1 MIKKEREGDKM
12 VYYAVS
18 KNDRNIYPVV
28 CESFMSAKKMFREI
42 YDVDRK
48 EGEEYIIFTF
58 DDLLKLIFTKEVF
71 ETSALRFESI
81 RRSEH
86 FNEYKDQLLKEEIN
100 VYNTK
105 HNVYENIT
113 VKMFMDVENK
123 VPYLVNLRENT
134 RYETYIPLV
143 NMGDI

>member
-1 MIKKEREGDKM
+1 MIKKEREEDKM

-28 CESFMSAKKMFREI
+28 CESFMSAKKMFRKI
-42 YDVDRK
+42 YDVDRE

-86 FNEYKDQLLKEEIN
+86 FNYYRDALLKEEIY
-100 VYNTK
+100 VYNRK
-105 HNVYENIT
+105 HNDYENIT

>member
-1 MIKKEREGDKM
+1 M

-18 KNDRNIYPVV
+18 KNDRNIYSVV
-28 CESFMSAKKMFREI
+28 CESFMSAKKMFRKI
-42 YDVDRK
+42 YDVDRE

>member
-1 MIKKEREGDKM
+1 M

-28 CESFMSAKKMFREI
+28 CESFMSAKKMFRKI

-58 DDLLKLIFTKEVF
+58 DELLKLIFTKEVF

-86 FNEYKDQLLKEEIN
+86 FNYYRDALLKEEIY

-105 HNVYENIT
+105 HNDYENVT

>member
-1 MIKKEREGDKM
+1 M

-28 CESFMSAKKMFREI
+28 CESFMSAKKMFRKI
-42 YDVDRK
+42 YDVDRE

-86 FNEYKDQLLKEEIN
+86 FNEYRVQLLREEIN

>member
-1 MIKKEREGDKM
+1 M
-12 VYYAVS
+12 VYYVVS

-28 CESFMSAKKMFREI
+28 CESFMSAKKMFRKI
-42 YDVDRK
+42 YDVDRE

>member
-1 MIKKEREGDKM
+1 M

-28 CESFMSAKKMFREI
+28 CESFMSAKKMFRKI
-42 YDVDRK
+42 YDVDGK

-86 FNEYKDQLLKEEIN
+86 FNYYRDALLKEEIY
-100 VYNTK
+100 VYNIK
-105 HNVYENIT
+105 HNDYENVT
-113 VKMFMDVENK
+113 VKMFMEVENK
-123 VPYLVNLRENT
+123 VPYLANLRENT
-134 RYETYIPLV
+134 RYETYIPIV
-143 NMGDI
+143 NTGDI

>member
-1 MIKKEREGDKM
+1 M

-28 CESFMSAKKMFREI
+28 CESFMSAKKTFRKI
-42 YDVDRK
+42 YDVDRE

-86 FNEYKDQLLKEEIN
+86 FNEYRDQLLKEEIN

-113 VKMFMDVENK
+113 VKMFIDVENK

-134 RYETYIPLV
+134 SYETYIPLV

>member
-1 MIKKEREGDKM
+1 M

-28 CESFMSAKKMFREI
+28 CESFMSAKKMFRKI
-42 YDVDRK
+42 YDVDRE

-86 FNEYKDQLLKEEIN
+86 FNYYRDALLKEEIY

-105 HNVYENIT
+105 HNDYENIT

-123 VPYLVNLRENT
+123 VPYLVNLREYIC
-134 RYETYIPLV
+134 YETYIPLV

>member
-1 MIKKEREGDKM
+1 MI
-12 VYYAVS
+12 YYAVS

-28 CESFMSAKKMFREI
+28 CESFMSAKKMFRKI
-42 YDVDRK
+42 YDVDRE

-86 FNEYKDQLLKEEIN
+86 FNYFRDALLKEEIY

-105 HNVYENIT
+105 HRYYEHVT
-113 VKMFMDVENK
+113 VKMFMEVENK
-123 VPYLVNLRENT
+123 LPYLANMRENT
-134 RYETYIPLV
+134 LYETYIPLV
-143 NMGDI
+143 NTGDI

>member
-1 MIKKEREGDKM
+1 MIKKEREEDKM

-28 CESFMSAKKMFREI
+28 CESFMSAKKMFRKI
-42 YDVDRK
+42 YDVDRE

-81 RRSEH
+81 RRSEN
-86 FNEYKDQLLKEEIN
+86 FNYYRDALLKEEIH

-105 HNVYENIT
+105 HNYYEYVT
-113 VKMFMDVENK
+113 VKMFMEVENNL
-123 VPYLVNLRENT
+123 PYLANMRENT
-134 RYETYIPLV
+134 LYETYIPLV
-143 NMGDI
+143 NTGGI

>member
-1 MIKKEREGDKM
+1 MIKKEREEDKM

-28 CESFMSAKKMFREI
+28 CESFMSAKKMFRKI
-42 YDVDRK
+42 YDVDRE

-86 FNEYKDQLLKEEIN
+86 FNEYKEQLLKEEIN

>member
-1 MIKKEREGDKM
+1 M

-28 CESFMSAKKMFREI
+28 CESFMSAKKMFRKI

-48 EGEEYIIFTF
+48 KGEEYIIFTF
-58 DDLLKLIFTKEVF
+58 DDLLKLIFIKEVF

-86 FNEYKDQLLKEEIN
+86 YNEYRDALLKEEIY
-100 VYNTK
+100 VYNIK
-105 HNVYENIT
+105 RNEYENVT
-113 VKMFMDVENK
+113 VKMFMYVENK
-123 VPYLVNLRENT
+123 IPYLVNLRENT

>member
-1 MIKKEREGDKM
+1 M

-28 CESFMSAKKMFREI
+28 CDSFMSAKKMFRKI
-42 YDVDRK
+42 YDVDRE

-81 RRSEH
+81 RRSE
-86 FNEYKDQLLKEEIN
+86 YYSDYRDALLKEEIY
-100 VYNTK
+100 VYNIK
-105 HNVYENIT
+105 HNDYENIT
-113 VKMFMDVENK
+113 VKMFMEVENK
-123 VPYLVNLRENT
+123 SPYLSNLRENT

-143 NMGDI
+143 NTSGIC

>member
-1 MIKKEREGDKM
+1 MIKKEREEDKM
-12 VYYAVS
+12 VYYVVS

-28 CESFMSAKKMFREI
+28 CESFMSAKKMFRKI
-42 YDVDRK
+42 YDVDRE

>member
-1 MIKKEREGDKM
+1 M

-18 KNDRNIYPVV
+18 KNDRNIFPVV
-28 CESFMSAKKMFREI
+28 CESFMSAKKMFRKI
-42 YDVDRK
+42 YDVDKR

-86 FNEYKDQLLKEEIN
+86 FNEYRDQLLKEEIY

-105 HNVYENIT
+105 HNYYEYVT
-113 VKMFMDVENK
+113 VTMFMDVENNL
-123 VPYLVNLRENT
+123 PYLANLRKDT
-134 RYETYIPLV
+134 PYETYIPLV
-143 NMGDI
+143 NTGDI

>member
-1 MIKKEREGDKM
+1 M

-28 CESFMSAKKMFREI
+28 CESFMSAKKMFRKI
-42 YDVDRK
+42 YDVDRE

-86 FNEYKDQLLKEEIN
+86 YNDYRFALLKEEIN
-100 VYNTK
+100 VYNIEY
-105 HNVYENIT
+105 NVYENIT
-113 VKMFMDVENK
+113 VGKFIEVENK
-123 VPYLVNLRENT
+123 FPYVSNLRDVVE
-134 RYETYIPLV
+134 YKTYIPLV
-143 NMGDI
+143 NTGDI

>member
-1 MIKKEREGDKM
+1 M

-28 CESFMSAKKMFREI
+28 CESFMSAKKMFRKI
-42 YDVDRK
+42 YDVDRE

-86 FNEYKDQLLKEEIN
+86 FNEYKEQLLKEEIN

>member
-1 MIKKEREGDKM
+1 MI
-12 VYYAVS
+12 YHAVS

-28 CESFMSAKKMFREI
+28 CESFMSAKKMFRKI
-42 YDVDRK
+42 YDIDREK
-48 EGEEYIIFTF
+48 GEEYIIFTF

-86 FNEYKDQLLKEEIN
+86 FNEYRDQLLKEEIN

-105 HNVYENIT
+105 HNVYEYVT
-113 VKMFMDVENK
+113 VKMFMEVENNL
-123 VPYLVNLRENT
+123 PYLANLRKDT
-134 RYETYIPLV
+134 LYETYIPLV
-143 NMGDI
+143 NTGDI

>member
-1 MIKKEREGDKM
+1 M

-28 CESFMSAKKMFREI
+28 CESFMSAKKMFRKI
-42 YDVDRK
+42 YEVDRE

-86 FNEYKDQLLKEEIN
+86 FNEYRDQLLKEEIN

>member
-1 MIKKEREGDKM
+1 MI
-12 VYYAVS
+12 YYAVS

-28 CESFMSAKKMFREI
+28 CESFMSAKKMFRKI
-42 YDVDRK
+42 YDVDRE

-113 VKMFMDVENK
+113 VKMFIDVENK

>member
-1 MIKKEREGDKM
+1 M

-28 CESFMSAKKMFREI
+28 CESFMSAKKTFRKR
-42 YDVDRK
+42 YDVDRE

-86 FNEYKDQLLKEEIN
+86 FNYYRDALLKEEIY

-105 HNVYENIT
+105 HNDYENVT

>member
-1 MIKKEREGDKM
+1 M

-28 CESFMSAKKMFREI
+28 CESFMSAKKMFRKI
-42 YDVDRK
+42 YDVDRE

-81 RRSEH
+81 RRSEN
-86 FNEYKDQLLKEEIN
+86 FNYYRDALLKEEIH
-100 VYNTK
+100 VYNIK
-105 HNVYENIT
+105 HNYYEYVT
-113 VKMFMDVENK
+113 VKMFMEVENNL
-123 VPYLVNLRENT
+123 PYLANLRENT
-134 RYETYIPLV
+134 LYETYIPLV
-143 NMGDI
+143 NTGDI

>member
-1 MIKKEREGDKM
+1 M

-28 CESFMSAKKMFREI
+28 CESFMSAKKMFRKI

-86 FNEYKDQLLKEEIN
+86 FNYYRDALLKEEIY

-105 HNVYENIT
+105 HNDYENVT
-113 VKMFMDVENK
+113 VKMFMEVENNP
-123 VPYLVNLRENT
+123 PYLSNLRENT

-143 NMGDI
+143 NTGDI

>member
-1 MIKKEREGDKM
+1 M

-28 CESFMSAKKMFREI
+28 CESFMSAKKMFRKI
-42 YDVDRK
+42 YDVDRE

>member
-1 MIKKEREGDKM
+1 MI
-12 VYYAVS
+12 YYAVS
-18 KNDRNIYPVV
+18 KNERNIYPVA
-28 CESFMSAKKMFREI
+28 CESFMSAKKMFRKI
-42 YDVDRK
+42 YDVERE

-81 RRSEH
+81 RRGEH
-86 FNEYKDQLLKEEIN
+86 FNYYRDALLKEEIY

-105 HNVYENIT
+105 HNDYENIT
-113 VKMFMDVENK
+113 VKMFMEVENK
-123 VPYLVNLRENT
+123 LPYLVNLRENT

-143 NMGDI
+143 NTGDI